1 MPKFSQ
7 NYQKAFDIIDSEYG
21 WRKIELDYETP
32 FQLLCAV
39 ILSAQTTDKQV
50 NKVTP
55 PLFEKVRE
63 PEDMKNIS
71 LEEIENFLQYI
82 NFFRNKSR
90 FIRETGIIL
99 ADNYNSQI
107 PNDLKI
113 LTTLPGVGI
122 KTAKVVLNVLY
133 DESFVAVDTHIH
145 RVANRIWLVS
155 TNSPL
160 ETDKELD
167 KILPTEIK
175 KKIHHP
181 LVLFGRY
188 HCMARKP
195 KCKNCKILQFCK
207 YWKENQENLDKNK
220 K

>member
-113 LTTLPGVGI
+113 LTTLPWVGI